1 MFLVCGT
8 SALPGLDTE
17 GWLWRG
23 RGKIKEMFV
32 CAQCVCGGGHAGT
45 GGHQGG
51 VRGLLNLLAS
61 ACSDG
66 SGVARNLAVSSLA
79 VLNTNPYR
87 LRGKDCCH
95 GNSVG
100 GGD

>member
-1 MFLVCGT
+1 
-8 SALPGLDTE
+8 
-17 GWLWRG
+17 
-23 RGKIKEMFV
+23 MFV
-32 CAQCVCGGGHAGT
+32 CAQCGGRGGHAGT

-61 ACSDG
+61 ACNGCSC
-66 SGVARNLAVSSLA
+66 VARNVAVSSLA
-79 VLNTNPYR
+79 VWNTNPYR

-100 GGD
+100 GGE